1 LVGSSEGPADGLAM
15 SESIKTYLVDVFVIN
30 PSSTKGQSKPNI
42 PSEQPGGTLELA
54 LLREGDRRVSIESNS
69 PSLLMEFQ
77 SGDGAQLK
85 PVKLLHLKKL
95 ASSYVTFNNKGA
107 GEALSTWSLQ
117 ITDEQGKSQS
127 FGPYTEDEVR
137 IPEKQF

>member
-1 LVGSSEGPADGLAM
+1 
-15 SESIKTYLVDVFVIN
+15 
-30 PSSTKGQSKPNI
+30 
-42 PSEQPGGTLELA
+42 
-54 LLREGDRRVSIESNS
+54 
-69 PSLLMEFQ
+69 MEFQ
-77 SGDGAQLK
+77 SGDGAQK
-85 PVKLLHLKKL
+85 PVKLLHLKAP

-137 IPEKQF
+137 IPGKVILGSRPEGDFKVKMIGQTKSGVVEMKLLYMLYFGHRLKQKKVSDIVSFMNLINQKLLPSMKNI

>member
-1 LVGSSEGPADGLAM
+1 
-15 SESIKTYLVDVFVIN
+15 
-30 PSSTKGQSKPNI
+30 
-42 PSEQPGGTLELA
+42 
-54 LLREGDRRVSIESNS
+54 
-69 PSLLMEFQ
+69 MEF
-77 SGDGAQLK
+77 GAGAQLK
-85 PVKLLHLKKL
+85 PVKIVPSQEAP

-137 IPEKQF
+137 IPGKSNFRKSSRRRFQSKK

>member
-1 LVGSSEGPADGLAM
+1 VEH
-15 SESIKTYLVDVFVIN
+15 
-30 PSSTKGQSKPNI
+30 
-42 PSEQPGGTLELA
+42 LA

-69 PSLLMEFQ
+69 PSINGISKWRWCSIETSKKFASQ
-77 SGDGAQLK
+77 
-85 PVKLLHLKKL
+85 KLLLQ
-95 ASSYVTFNNKGA
+95 SVTFNNKGA

-137 IPEKQF
+137 IPEK

>member
-1 LVGSSEGPADGLAM
+1 V
-15 SESIKTYLVDVFVIN
+15 VWC
-30 PSSTKGQSKPNI
+30 
-42 PSEQPGGTLELA
+42 
-54 LLREGDRRVSIESNS
+54 SIETSKIVAS
-69 PSLLMEFQ
+69 QEAP
-77 SGDGAQLK
+77 
-85 PVKLLHLKKL
+85 

-137 IPEKQF
+137 IPGKAILKVQKEISK